1 MNNTLKQALNRINGK
16 RKKSKVK
23 KGYDYS
29 KYWMSDYSSTYERFS
44 GLTEGMNTS
53 SDLAKLIKLTNYRRA
68 ISNFVKILTGKDIPI
83 TFSGSTSYTDGK
95 AICIS
100 TDIKDNNFDVTVGL
114 ALHEGSHI
122 LLSDF
127 EFLRKVLDIEKG
139 TELLESFAEDAEILR
154 ENLNKSYSPL
164 HYSTIKDM
172 WNWIEDRR
180 IDNYVF
186 KTSPGYKAYYHKLYD
201 HYWHADII
209 TKGLISTEYR
219 DPSDPNSYLFRITNL
234 INPVTDLTALP
245 GLDKIAAMIDLRN
258 IGRLTD
264 SKQSLTLAL
273 QVLFEV
279 HRQVEANDTQTA
291 NKVQPGPGE
300 QTASPEDD
308 DESGNRMD
316 KINPTGPGTGL
327 TSAERNALNTAIAK
341 QEEMLRGNIRKK
353 QGTDKLQKKLEKFTG
368 NGFTIES
375 VGPDT
380 KMECIMVDLTKQ
392 QNALAAVEAELLLIN
407 DMYESYRST
416 SDKQVYRNYTQR
428 KEALEDSNCYGLCWN
443 NGRSYSVSRDMSE
456 YIQQGLDI
464 GALLGKK
471 IQIRSEVRERV
482 DNRLKTGHIDNK
494 RLAHAGYGIESIF
507 KQISIDKYKKI
518 NLHLSLDASGS
529 MSGDKWHNTII
540 MAIAIAKS
548 ATMVNNINV
557 QVSIRSTVSG
567 KRSENPVNVYVYDST
582 KNKLHHLLR
591 FFRMHSPNSMTPE
604 GLCFEGMLKQKQ
616 IIPSKSDVDS
626 YFINLSDGEPSCG
639 NYYGTKAYRHTAAQ
653 VKKIQSMGVS
663 VIGYFMTSGGRD
675 EAYTAFTSMYGSKN
689 SRLINPTSAVEIA
702 KTLNE
707 RFMEAKETV

>member
-1 MNNTLKQALNRINGK
+1 MNKTLKQALNRINGK

-29 KYWMSDYSSTYERFS
+29 KYWMSDYSNAYEKFS
-44 GLTEGMNTS
+44 GLTEGMSTS

-68 ISNFVKILTGKDIPI
+68 VSNFVKILTGKDIPV

-127 EFLRKVLDIEKG
+127 EFLRMVFDFEKN

-154 ENLNKSYSPL
+154 ENLNKPHSPL
-164 HYSTIKDM
+164 YYSVIKDM

-201 HYWHADII
+201 HYWHADIV
-209 TKGLISTEYR
+209 TKGLISDEYR
-219 DPSDPNSYLFRITNL
+219 DPSDRNSYMFRITNL
-234 INPVTDLTALP
+234 INPVTDLKALP

-258 IGRLTD
+258 ISRLTD
-264 SKQSLTLAL
+264 SKQSLTVAL

-279 HRQVEANDTQTA
+279 HRQLEANPSQAGQTA
-291 NKVQPGPGE
+291 VEKIQP
-300 QTASPEDD
+300 SPQGDSPD
-308 DESGNRMD
+308 NSNGAGTS
-316 KINPTGPGTGL
+316 INL
-327 TSAERNALNTAIAK
+327 TSAERNALDKAIEK
-341 QEEMLRGNIRKK
+341 QENMLRGNIKK
-353 QGTDKLQKKLEKFTG
+353 KAASQRLQKRLESFSG
-368 NGFTIES
+368 EAFTIES
-375 VGPDT
+375 VGPDRSI
-380 KMECIMVDLTKQ
+380 ECVMLDLTKQ
-392 QNALAAVEAELLLIN
+392 QNTLAALEAELLAIEELR
-407 DMYESYRST
+407 EQWRT
-416 SDKQVYRNYTQR
+416 KSDKQAYAVYESKTA
-428 KEALEDSNCYGLCWN
+428 ALDDSNCYGLSWV
-443 NGRSYSVSRDMSE
+443 NGRHCYSVTHKFGPC
-456 YIQQGLDI
+456 IQQGLDV

-529 MSGDKWHNTII
+529 MNGEKWHNTII

-557 QVSIRSTVSG
+557 QVSIRSTYSG
-567 KRSENPVNVYVYDST
+567 RRSESPVNVLVYDST

-591 FFRMHSPNSMTPE
+591 FFRMHAPNSMTPE
-604 GLCFEGMLKQKQ
+604 GLCFEGMLKQRL
-616 IIPSKSDVDS
+616 IIPSKTEMDS

-639 NYYGTKAYRHTAAQ
+639 NYCGSKAHTHTAAQ
-653 VKKIQSMGVS
+653 VRKMQSMGVS
-663 VIGYFMTSGGRD
+663 VIGYFMTTGVSD
-675 EAYTAFTSMYGSKN
+675 SSYKAFTTMYGSKN